1 MAITITAYTGFS
13 KRINS
18 TKQPSG
24 GQNIDVVL
32 KHPTSVIR
40 PSFVITGFNTAWNY
54 ISWGNRYYYVADII
68 ILTATQ
74 AEYVCELDV
83 LATYKSVIGSS
94 SQYVLRSSAASDGT
108 IVDAKYPAKSSPTGM
123 HYEPVTINSVFNDT
137 GTFILGVKNG
147 HSNTG
152 LTFYAVDATNMAALM
167 SYMFSDTW
175 LDASDITKSLQKM
188 LINPMDYI
196 SLCYWFPLTLPTS
209 GSAHIYFGYWD
220 SGASGTKLEENARIV
235 NVYDT
240 VVLNNHPQI
249 ARGAYLNGAPYTKL
263 TADIFGFGRIPL
275 DPDLFMSSRSMTV
288 RLLVDLF
295 TGLGELIVEGST
307 GRAAKVSA
315 MVGVPVQLSQ
325 VTQDLI
331 KPVVQAVSAGAS
343 AAAGNYVGAGASIF
357 DALASAMPQIQT
369 SGSTGSKIAYS
380 TSPRIYQEWY
390 SIVDEDNATLGR
402 PLCAVRTINTLSG
415 FMQCENVDV
424 EDVGTVAEKRA
435 IIDFMEGGFFYE

>member
-54 ISWGNRYYYVADII
+54 IAWGSRYYYVEDII

-74 AEYVCELDV
+74 AEYVCALDV
-83 LATYKSVIGSS
+83 LATYKSVIGNS
-94 SQYVLRSSAASDGT
+94 SQYVLRSSAASNGD
-108 IVDAKYPAKSSPTGM
+108 IVDAKYPAKSSPTGKY
-123 HYEPVTINSVFNDT
+123 YEPVTINSIFNDT
-137 GTFILGVKNG
+137 GTFLLGIKNG
-147 HSNTG
+147 QSETG
-152 LTFYAVDATNMAALM
+152 LTFYAVSSANMASLM
-167 SYMFSDTW
+167 AYMFSDFW
-175 LDASDITKSLQKM
+175 LDATDITKSLQKM

-196 SLCYWFPLTLPTS
+196 SVCYWFPLTIPTS
-209 GSAHIYFGYWD
+209 GAAHIYFGYWD
-220 SGASGTKLEENARIV
+220 SGVTGTKLAESNRIV
-235 NVYDT
+235 SVYDT
-240 VVLNNHPQI
+240 VVLDNHPQI
-249 ARGAYLNGAPYTKL
+249 TRGNYLNGAPFTKL
-263 TADIFGFGRIPL
+263 TADIYGFGRIPL
-275 DPDLFMSSRSMTV
+275 DPDLFMTSRSMTV
-288 RLLVDLF
+288 RVLVDLF

-331 KPVVQAVSAGAS
+331 KPVVQAVGAGAS

-369 SGSTGSKIAYS
+369 SGSTGSKIAYT
-380 TSPRIYQEWY
+380 TSPRVYQEWY

-402 PLCAVRTINTLSG
+402 PLCAVRTINTLAG
-415 FMQCENVDV
+415 YLQCENVDV
-424 EDVGTVAEKRA
+424 EDVGTSSEKRA
-435 IIDFMEGGFFYE
+435 IIEFMEGGFFYE